1 MEDLRIL
8 LSSLGINGVQSGER
22 EESRKKWRN
31 QGARGGF

>member
-8 LSSLGINGVQSGER
+8 LSSLGINGVQSEER